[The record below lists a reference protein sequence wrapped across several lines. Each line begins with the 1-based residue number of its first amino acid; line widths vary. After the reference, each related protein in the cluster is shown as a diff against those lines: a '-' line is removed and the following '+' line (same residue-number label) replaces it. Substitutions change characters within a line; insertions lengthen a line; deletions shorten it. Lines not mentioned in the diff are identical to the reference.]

1 MATLAA
7 VLNCVTSASDRVC
20 VSIYTYICVCVA
32 GVCAGHKN
40 YTLCPLFQSFFL
52 LLMILISPSRVS
64 PKKMLE
70 INHSKTS
77 IMYDE

>member
-20 VSIYTYICVCVA
+20 VSICMCVGGVSVCV
-32 GVCAGHKN
+32 GHKN
-40 YTLCPLFQSFFL
+40 YTLCLLFQSFFL